1 MPSVA
6 LRAHYDGNQI
16 LLDEEFDLPVN
27 AQLIV
32 TVLPEQL
39 NDRFA
44 WSAVSAQGLA
54 LAFGEDEP
62 EYGSTDV
69 RR

>member
-1 MPSVA
+1 MPSIA

-16 LLDEEFDLPVN
+16 LLDEEFSLPVN
-27 AQLIV
+27 AQLII
-32 TVLPEQL
+32 TVLPDL
-39 NDRFA
+39 LPDHFA

-62 EYGSTDV
+62 EYCSMDV